1 MPPAIKNEFAKNPVA
16 TISALIA
23 SALAI
28 VSLGV
33 VMAVVPAWAE
43 EVNQRL
49 QFNERADEKHHE
61 DSELHMPYH
70 EKVDRFVTRE
80 EWIAQSVYVQRQLD
94 EIKESMKRQEDK
106 IDKVI
111 DKLTQ

>member
-1 MPPAIKNEFAKNPVA
+1 MPPAIKNEFTKNPVA

-61 DSELHMPYH
+61 NSELHMPYH
-70 EKVDRFVTRE
+70 EKVDRFVTCE

>member
-1 MPPAIKNEFAKNPVA
+1 MPPAVKNEFAKNPVA

-49 QFNERADEKHHE
+49 RFNERADEKHH
-61 DSELHMPYH
+61 DDAELHMPYH
-70 EKVDRFVTRE
+70 EKVERFVTRD
-80 EWIAQSVYVQRQLD
+80 EWMAHGIATQRQLD

-106 IDKVI
+106 LDKVI
-111 DKLTQ
+111 ERLSR